1 MHVQFAESPIILLLF
16 FIPIILLIDLKR
28 THPNILFKHGTG
40 TMALITVFH
49 AIFKQSY
56 AKCHIEL

>member
-1 MHVQFAESPIILLLF
+1 M
-16 FIPIILLIDLKR
+16 LKY
-28 THPNILFKHGTG
+28 GTG